1 MNRVK
6 SIGVEILFTV
16 SFMFF
21 SFYSILPED
30 YKNVGIVGVTIV
42 VAGICGFW
50 FIHKQGK
57 EVLEYANKHK
67 TLAVFM
73 IIYAVHYMFLLYQ
86 QKYVESAEH
95 FFFTWP
101 IFRLGCY
108 MIGGFAV
115 WFIGLSVV
123 DKCICWIKHLFT
135 QLTETDKKEYRLF
148 SLILTAILIVFYV
161 YTSGWYLQYDMV
173 YSMDSGYCYNHI
185 MASAAYYD
193 IRHPFLSVITF
204 PVFVFIK
211 LIGNVIVPIHMIKPF
226 DALAFGIINIQ
237 LLLLTGLQ
245 LKVLSGHRHM
255 FRIYILSFSTLI
267 YMFMFEKYP
276 VCVFLLVLYVY
287 SICKKERM
295 RADTGL
301 LLGAGAMPT
310 SAVLGV
316 VELFEHNTMKQKVC
330 YIFKIILS
338 FLAMLICFGR
348 ARVLWYGISE
358 LTTTKQRFGDIT
370 FPLQKR
376 IYAVFDMIQGS
387 FIAQGSELTDT
398 YWWISIGEKIPIVG
412 VVLLIVICLGIYEGW
427 KEKYIKICTLW
438 LVFAFVLFV
447 ALRWSPHESPLFSI
461 YFSWALIPLA
471 LSGMDGLIEE
481 FKWNEKYVY
490 GGIVV
495 IMAIING
502 MTILDINRF
511 LKFFY

>member
-1 MNRVK
+1 MTTGVEMNRVK

-161 YTSGWYLQYDMV
+161 YTSGWYLQ
-173 YSMDSGYCYNHI
+173 
-185 MASAAYYD
+185 
-193 IRHPFLSVITF
+193 
-204 PVFVFIK
+204 
-211 LIGNVIVPIHMIKPF
+211 
-226 DALAFGIINIQ
+226 
-237 LLLLTGLQ
+237 
-245 LKVLSGHRHM
+245 
-255 FRIYILSFSTLI
+255 
-267 YMFMFEKYP
+267 
-276 VCVFLLVLYVY
+276 
-287 SICKKERM
+287 
-295 RADTGL
+295 
-301 LLGAGAMPT
+301 
-310 SAVLGV
+310 
-316 VELFEHNTMKQKVC
+316 
-330 YIFKIILS
+330 
-338 FLAMLICFGR
+338 
-348 ARVLWYGISE
+348 
-358 LTTTKQRFGDIT
+358 
-370 FPLQKR
+370 
-376 IYAVFDMIQGS
+376 
-387 FIAQGSELTDT
+387 
-398 YWWISIGEKIPIVG
+398 
-412 VVLLIVICLGIYEGW
+412 
-427 KEKYIKICTLW
+427 
-438 LVFAFVLFV
+438 
-447 ALRWSPHESPLFSI
+447 
-461 YFSWALIPLA
+461 
-471 LSGMDGLIEE
+471 
-481 FKWNEKYVY
+481 
-490 GGIVV
+490 
-495 IMAIING
+495 
-502 MTILDINRF
+502 
-511 LKFFY
+511 